1 MTAKGDEVVCRSC
14 KSGRARSGGEKRQGG
29 RDGGSGDGGSG
40 RDGVLGEAI
49 REGAETVLSGASREV
64 GVEKAGRGRIYKG
77 KLTELIWSGKA
88 GRGEG
93 AGVAAGTRGGIG
105 GPGPNKQTPKSVG
118 TRGCEW
124 IGDGTLSAVMP
135 PKMGGSTGGANE
147 RASERA
153 RPGGAGESASGWG
166 SAAAAAHS
174 GAGSEA
180 PVYEG
185 ERGTMHDQWRQ
196 QQQYSRTAAESE
208 LGGRR
213 TTRRRRGRVRERALQ
228 VPLQQERGAMAVR
241 RDAFV
246 NSNAGSR
253 HGHSKVKQSK
263 AADAESTATGFP
275 SRPRGGR
282 GRGGEGEGATRQ
294 AKARGGGENQGAS
307 RQERA
312 EGIRQEHESSP
323 RAPKGNGKGKQAGS
337 RGRTWLMQGDRG
349 QMQWK

>member
-1 MTAKGDEVVCRSC
+1 M
-14 KSGRARSGGEKRQGG
+14 
-29 RDGGSGDGGSG
+29 
-40 RDGVLGEAI
+40 
-49 REGAETVLSGASREV
+49 
-64 GVEKAGRGRIYKG
+64 
-77 KLTELIWSGKA
+77 
-88 GRGEG
+88 
-93 AGVAAGTRGGIG
+93 AAGTRGGIG
-105 GPGPNKQTPKSVG
+105 GPGPNKHTPKSVG

-135 PKMGGSTGGANE
+135 PKMAAALEE
-147 RASERA
+147 RMSERA
-153 RPGGAGESASGWG
+153 RPGGAGESASGRG
-166 SAAAAAHS
+166 SAAAAHS

-180 PVYEG
+180 PVYER

-208 LGGRR
+208 LGGRG

-253 HGHSKVKQSK
+253 HGHSKAKQSK

-282 GRGGEGEGATRQ
+282 GRGREGEGATRQ
-294 AKARGGGENQGAS
+294 AKARGGGKNQGC
-307 RQERA
+307 
-312 EGIRQEHESSP
+312 ISP
-323 RAPKGNGKGKQAGS
+323 GKGRGNPPGTRKLATGTKGQWQGQASGEQ
-337 RGRTWLMQGDRG
+337 RQDVADAGRQRPDAVEMNPPR
-349 QMQWK
+349 

>member
-1 MTAKGDEVVCRSC
+1 MTAKGDKVVCRSC

-49 REGAETVLSGASREV
+49 REGAGTVLSGASREV

-88 GRGEG
+88 GRGGG

-135 PKMGGSTGGANE
+135 TKMGGSTGGANE
-147 RASERA
+147 RASVARRSGGKRERMGISSSSTQ
-153 RPGGAGESASGWG
+153 RSGIRSTG
-166 SAAAAAHS
+166 LR
-174 GAGSEA
+174 EK
-180 PVYEG
+180 

-196 QQQYSRTAAESE
+196 QQHSRTAAESE

-275 SRPRGGR
+275 SRPREGR

-294 AKARGGGENQGAS
+294 AKARGGGKNQGAS

>member
-1 MTAKGDEVVCRSC
+1 M
-14 KSGRARSGGEKRQGG
+14 
-29 RDGGSGDGGSG
+29 
-40 RDGVLGEAI
+40 
-49 REGAETVLSGASREV
+49 LSGASREV

-88 GRGEG
+88 GRGGG

-147 RASERA
+147 RASEA
-153 RPGGAGESASGWG
+153 RRSGGKRERTGISSSSTQRSGIRSTG
-166 SAAAAAHS
+166 LR
-174 GAGSEA
+174 
-180 PVYEG
+180 EG

-208 LGGRR
+208 LGGRG

-253 HGHSKVKQSK
+253 HGHSKAKQSK

-282 GRGGEGEGATRQ
+282 GRGREGEGATRQ
-294 AKARGGGENQGAS
+294 AKARGGGKNQGAS